1 MTNGTI
7 IAPPMRDPDLSIAGE
22 AQSGA
27 KQHLPGDPAVWL
39 FVIGDMVIFSCYFAA
54 YMFDRGQNHALFMQ
68 SQQHLSQNIGVINTL
83 ILLTSSLFVAL
94 CIQAARVGDF
104 GVASRLLTC
113 GFACGVGFVAL
124 KSFEWALKIG
134 GGLTISTNAFFMHYY
149 MMTGLHF
156 FHVLLGLVFL
166 TMLRRE
172 LRGKTAPRVQFLE
185 VGATYWHMVDL
196 LWIIIFAL
204 AYLMR

>member
-1 MTNGTI
+1 
-7 IAPPMRDPDLSIAGE
+7 
-22 AQSGA
+22 
-27 KQHLPGDPAVWL
+27 
-39 FVIGDMVIFSCYFAA
+39 MVIFSCYFAA
-54 YMFDRGQNHALFMQ
+54 YMFDRGHNHALFMQ

-94 CIQAARVGDF
+94 SIQAARVGDF
-104 GVASRLLTC
+104 GVASRLLNF
-113 GFACGVGFVAL
+113 GFACGAGFVLL
-124 KSFEWALKIG
+124 KSVEWALKISDG
-134 GGLTISTNAFFMHYY
+134 FTISSDAFFMHYY

-156 FHVLLGLVFL
+156 FHVLLGLVLL

-185 VGATYWHMVDL
+185 VGATYWHMVDF

>member
-1 MTNGTI
+1 M
-7 IAPPMRDPDLSIAGE
+7 MRGKGFSLPGE
-22 AQSGA
+22 AQSA
-27 KQHLPGDPAVWL
+27 AIRHLPGDSAVWL

-54 YMFDRGQNHALFMQ
+54 YMFDRGQNHALFLQ
-68 SQQHLSQNIGVINTL
+68 SQRHLSQNIGIINTL

-94 CIQAARVGDF
+94 SIQAARAGDF
-104 GVASRLLTC
+104 GVASRLLAS
-113 GFACGVGFVAL
+113 GFACGAGFVLIKSCEWFL
-124 KSFEWALKIG
+124 KLSS
-134 GGLTISTNAFFMHYY
+134 GLTISSSAFFMHYY
-149 MMTGLHF
+149 MMTSLHF

-166 TMLRRE
+166 TLLRRE

-185 VGATYWHMVDL
+185 VGATFWHMVDF

>member
-1 MTNGTI
+1 MTNRTI
-7 IAPPMRDPDLSIAGE
+7 IAPPTRDELGATSVTADS
-22 AQSGA
+22 A

-39 FVIGDMVIFSCYFAA
+39 FVLGDMVIFSCYFAA
-54 YMFDRGQNHALFMQ
+54 YMFDRGQNHALFLQ

-94 CIQAARVGDF
+94 SVQAARVGDF
-104 GVASRLLTC
+104 RTATRLLTC
-113 GFACGVGFVAL
+113 GFVCGAGFVFL
-124 KSFEWALKIG
+124 KLIEWALKIDAG
-134 GGLTISTNAFFMHYY
+134 FTISTNAFFMHYY

-156 FHVLLGLVFL
+156 FHLLLGLVFL
-166 TMLRRE
+166 TMLQRE

-185 VGATYWHMVDL
+185 MGATYWHMVDF